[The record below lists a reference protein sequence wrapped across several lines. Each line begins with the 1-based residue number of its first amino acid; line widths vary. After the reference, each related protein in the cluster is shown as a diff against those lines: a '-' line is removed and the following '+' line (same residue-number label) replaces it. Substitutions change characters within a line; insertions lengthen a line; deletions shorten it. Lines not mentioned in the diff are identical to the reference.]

1 MSSSWT
7 EKQNKVFERALATY
21 DKNTPDR
28 WQNVA
33 RAVGDGKSV
42 ADVMRHYEELQKD
55 LRQIEYEGGGQGSH
69 YSISGASSSNSNSWG
84 GSNDDHRR
92 MYLNLQ

>member
-7 EKQNKVFERALATY
+7 TEQNERFERALATY
-21 DKNTPDR
+21 DEDTPDR

-42 ADVMRHYEELQKD
+42 EAVKKHYIKLLKD
-55 LRQIEYEGGGQGSH
+55 LQRIHRGSQGSH
-69 YSISGASSSNSNSWG
+69 YSTSGASSSNSNSSG
-84 GSNDDHRR
+84 GVNEDHR
-92 MYLNLQ
+92 